1 MLNLIIFGP
10 PGAGKGTQST
20 KLIDHYG
27 LIHLS
32 TGDLLR
38 KEVAS
43 GSPLGKKAKEIMDAG
58 QYVSDEIVIGI
69 IENKIKDKENDKGFI
84 FDGFPR
90 TLAQAKALDELFTNN
105 NLTIDAILVLEVE
118 ADELVERLL
127 KRAEFEGR
135 ADDNEETIRTRFDNY
150 LTKTLPL
157 IDYYKSSGKIITI
170 NGIGSVDDIFQSIV
184 ASLQST
190 LVGVN

>member
-38 KEVAS
+38 KEVES
-43 GSPLGKKAKEIMDAG
+43 GSPLGMKAKEIMDTG

-69 IENKIKDKENDKGFI
+69 IENKIKHNQSAKGFI

-90 TLAQAKALDELFTNN
+90 TLAQAKALDELLAKN
-105 NLTIDAILVLEVE
+105 NLSTDAIIVLEVD
-118 ADELVERLL
+118 ADELVGRLL
-127 KRAEFEGR
+127 KRAELEGR
-135 ADDNEETIRTRFDNY
+135 TDDNEETIRTRFDNY

-157 IDYYKSSGKIITI
+157 IDYYKTSGKVILI
-170 NGIGSVDDIFQSIV
+170 NGIGSVEDIFQNIV
-184 ASLQST
+184 SSLQSE
-190 LVGVN
+190 LVRA

>member
-38 KEVAS
+38 KEVES
-43 GSPLGKKAKEIMDAG
+43 GSPLGMKAKEIMDTG

-69 IENKIKDKENDKGFI
+69 IENKIKHNQSAKGFI

-90 TLAQAKALDELFTNN
+90 TLAQAKALDELLAKN
-105 NLTIDAILVLEVE
+105 NLSTDAIIVLEVD
-118 ADELVERLL
+118 ADELVGRLL
-127 KRAEFEGR
+127 KRAELEGR
-135 ADDNEETIRTRFDNY
+135 TDDNEETIRTRFDNY

-157 IDYYKSSGKIITI
+157 IDYYKTSGKVILI
-170 NGIGSVDDIFQSIV
+170 NGIGSVEDIFQNIV
-184 ASLQST
+184 SSLQSA
-190 LVGVN
+190 LVRA

>member
-10 PGAGKGTQST
+10 PGAGKGTQSQ

-38 KEVAS
+38 KEVES
-43 GSPLGKKAKEIMDAG
+43 GSPLGLKAKEIMASG

-69 IENKIKDKENDKGFI
+69 IENKIKHNKDAKGFI

-90 TLAQAKALDELFTNN
+90 TLAQAQALNQLLASN
-105 NLTIDAILVLEVE
+105 NLNINAIIVLSVD

-127 KRAEFEGR
+127 KRAELEGR
-135 ADDNEETIRTRFDNY
+135 SDDNEETIRTRFDNY

-157 IDYYKSSGKIITI
+157 IDYYKTTGKVITI
-170 NGIGSVDDIFQSIV
+170 DGIGSVEDIFQEIV
-184 ASLQST
+184 TTLQTT
-190 LVGVN
+190 LVQI